1 MGEGD
6 DEGDWQAPDVNAD
19 RPSRARVYDLFL
31 GGKDNYEVDRQVY
44 QQVLKVAPEAPEVAR
59 ANRRWLGEAVERM
72 ARESGIDQFLDLGS
86 GLPTNDNTHEVVQR
100 INRNATV
107 VYLDNDPT
115 AISHGLALLAD
126 ERHVHFV
133 AGDLANPPKVLANP
147 IVAGALD
154 LTRPVGIILGM
165 SLHHIVDTAQ
175 ARDIVNG
182 YLDAF
187 PSGSYLAIT
196 HLSNPRDGSRLRR
209 VRERGRG
216 QVPGRVGDHHV
227 PHPRRDRDPV
237 RRCRTGRAWPD
248 QGQRVVARPSHRTQR
263 SKPPAGGRAGP
274 QALKPVA
281 RSSSRPR

>member
-6 DEGDWQAPDVNAD
+6 DEGGWQAPDVNAD

-175 ARDIVNG
+175 ARDIVSG

-196 HLSNPRDGSRLRR
+196 HLSNPRDGSRLGEFADAVEAKFLDAWGTTTFRTPEEIETLFAD
-209 VRERGRG
+209 VEL
-216 QVPGRVGDHHV
+216 VEPGLIKVSEW
-227 PHPRRDRDPV
+227 
-237 RRCRTGRAWPD
+237 WPD
-248 QGQRVVARPSHRTQR
+248 HRIAPSGVNRLLVVGLAR
-263 SKPPAGGRAGP
+263 KP
-274 QALKPVA
+274 
-281 RSSSRPR
+281 